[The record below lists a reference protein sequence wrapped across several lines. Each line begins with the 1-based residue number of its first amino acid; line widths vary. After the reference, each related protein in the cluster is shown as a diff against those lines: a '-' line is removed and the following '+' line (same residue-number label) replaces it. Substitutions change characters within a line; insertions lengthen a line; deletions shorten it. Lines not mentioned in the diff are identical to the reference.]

1 MQDEEAAGGSSKGRV
16 RPGEDPATEKGHYFI
31 FFCVLLAIVYVLS
44 RTGASPGDAASA
56 STAGCAELAASSSAG
71 GRSGAFDID
80 SYRLERLAA
89 TPPNIIECAD
99 AGEGGSQEACH
110 LPNDLRY
117 KALGQ
122 KGVTLWMTGYSGSG
136 KSTIARA
143 LEEKL
148 VLEMGLHVQNL
159 DGDNV
164 RTGLN
169 RDLGFR

>member
-1 MQDEEAAGGSSKGRV
+1 M
-16 RPGEDPATEKGHYFI
+16 
-31 FFCVLLAIVYVLS
+31 LLAIVYVLS
-44 RTGASPGDAASA
+44 RTGATVGGADCPTTTTSSLSA
-56 STAGCAELAASSSAG
+56 DG
-71 GRSGAFDID
+71 FDID
-80 SYRLERLAA
+80 AYREERLAA

-110 LPNDLRY
+110 LPMDTRF
-117 KALGQ
+117 KALRQ

-143 LEEKL
+143 LEERL

>member
-1 MQDEEAAGGSSKGRV
+1 MDRYSIQ
-16 RPGEDPATEKGHYFI
+16 
-31 FFCVLLAIVYVLS
+31 
-44 RTGASPGDAASA
+44 
-56 STAGCAELAASSSAG
+56 
-71 GRSGAFDID
+71 
-80 SYRLERLAA
+80 
-89 TPPNIIECAD
+89 

-110 LPNDLRY
+110 LPRAQRY
-117 KALGQ
+117 QAIGQ
-122 KGVTLWMTGYSGSG
+122 KGATLWMTGLSGSG

-148 VLEMGLHVQNL
+148 VVELGLNVQNL